1 MLGRLSGIEYRRGKR
16 DGSSGIRR
24 KKRLG
29 SSRIRLETS
38 GWVQGKRM
46 PGRVVG
52 SEGLP
57 ASLIMHQLWAFIPG
71 RYADVFQIANNWL
84 SQMLTGLQGRRDL
97 ALLTSVGGIHRE
109 QVFSKEIEL
118 IWNLC
123 VC

>member
-1 MLGRLSGIEYRRGKR
+1 
-16 DGSSGIRR
+16 
-24 KKRLG
+24 
-29 SSRIRLETS
+29 
-38 GWVQGKRM
+38 M